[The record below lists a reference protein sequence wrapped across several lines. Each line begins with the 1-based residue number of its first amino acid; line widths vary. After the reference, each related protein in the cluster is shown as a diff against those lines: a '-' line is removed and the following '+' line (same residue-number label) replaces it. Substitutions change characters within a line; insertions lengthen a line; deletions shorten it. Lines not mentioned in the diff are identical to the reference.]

1 MAKFS
6 RLLGFPIEG
15 FEEEILNML
24 QKINNIRE
32 KGK

>member
-1 MAKFS
+1 MFGRGWEDSCMVKFS

-24 QKINNIRE
+24 
-32 KGK
+32 